1 MLLSSTLDS
10 VFDLLTVLFI
20 FVFVL
25 ALTYFA
31 TRYIANYQRGKSV
44 GRNIEVLESY
54 RVTSNKYLQI
64 VRTGRKYLVIGIG
77 KDEIHVLAELSEE
90 ELTLPSEK
98 EETDMLSFK
107 ELLDKAKHM
116 KDKKRNEE

>member
-10 VFDLLTVLFI
+10 VFDLLTVVFI
-20 FVFVL
+20 VVFVL
-25 ALTYFA
+25 ALTYFS

-64 VRTGRKYLVIGIG
+64 VRTGKKYLVIGVG

-90 ELTLPSEK
+90 EFTLPSEK
-98 EETDMLSFK
+98 EETSMLSFK

-116 KDKKRNEE
+116 KDKKQNEE

>member
-20 FVFVL
+20 FVVVII
-25 ALTYFA
+25 LTYYT
-31 TRYIANYQRGKSV
+31 TRFIAGYQKNKSA
-44 GRNIEVLESY
+44 GRNLEVLESY

-64 VRTGRKYLVIGIG
+64 VRAGKKYLVIGIG
-77 KDEIHVLAELSEE
+77 KDEIHVLAELSED
-90 ELTLPSEK
+90 ELTLSSEN
-98 EETDMLSFK
+98 ERTGPLSFK

-116 KDKKRNEE
+116 KDKK